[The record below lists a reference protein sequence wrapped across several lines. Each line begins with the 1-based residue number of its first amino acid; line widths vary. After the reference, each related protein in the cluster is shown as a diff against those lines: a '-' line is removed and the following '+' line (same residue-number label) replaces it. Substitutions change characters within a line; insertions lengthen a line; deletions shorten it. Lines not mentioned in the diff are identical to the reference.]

1 MDWRCI
7 LFIVKCLEAYYPESL
22 NVMLIHNGKRTIRF
36 RLRFYRKLILC
47 YRI

>member
-22 NVMLIHNGKRTIRF
+22 NVMLIHNGEIPSLSSPRDGKLRSHIRT
-36 RLRFYRKLILC
+36 
-47 YRI
+47 

>member
-22 NVMLIHNGKRTIRF
+22 NVMLIHNGELSSF
-36 RLRFYRKLILC
+36 ILLTLQLG
-47 YRI
+47 R